1 MFTKNTKKLESFI
14 GVNSIFRGDIETK
27 GTLRIDGTVD
37 GNVNADWVI
46 LGGKAT
52 LNGNIT
58 ATGIII
64 DGNVVGNLTAN
75 ESIEIKPKGQVHGD
89 ISSIKLTIA
98 EGGLFDG
105 RSIMG
110 KEESKIVEFSAKG

>member
-14 GVNSIFRGDIETK
+14 GENSSFRGDIETK
-27 GTLRIDGTVD
+27 GTLRIDGALD
-37 GNVNADWVI
+37 GNIKADWVV
-46 LGGKAT
+46 LGGKASM
-52 LNGNIT
+52 NGNIT
-58 ATGIII
+58 ATGIIVG
-64 DGNVVGNLTAN
+64 GNVVGNLAAN

-89 ISSIKLTIA
+89 ISTIKLTIA

-110 KEESKIVEFSAKG
+110 QEESKIVEFAAKG